1 MKIMSVD
8 ISDKHK
14 YRIILLGSLYLDL
27 AGLCEPAEG
36 FLRSMGRFDE

>member
-1 MKIMSVD
+1 
-8 ISDKHK
+8 
-14 YRIILLGSLYLDL
+14 LGSLYLDL